1 LIVISL
7 STYKDLKVWEKSRL
21 FIKEIYLTT
30 ADFPNEEIFGIVS
43 QLRRASISISNNIA
57 EGSGRES
64 KKDFSRFLT
73 ISYSS
78 AVEVENLLIISN
90 DLEMINEYQF
100 ENLYKKIEEIQKMI
114 FALRKSIIQ
123 E

>member
-1 LIVISL
+1 MIVISL